1 MVQGSASWCGLVQD
15 GSVWQKVV
23 QFVHFVA
30 SWCTVVQGDETWC
43 TLVHVAGR
51 CGISW
56 RS

>member
-1 MVQGSASWCGLVQD
+1 MQGSASWCGSVQD

-43 TLVHVAGR
+43 TLVHFAAR